1 MLGKETILVVDDEPD
16 ILNLTEKFLKLGD
29 FNTITCSNGKEA
41 IRIIEEKHGEI
52 ALILL
57 DLMMP
62 GMSGF
67 EVLQLVKNSDKLN
80 HIIVV
85 LFTVKSF
92 SEDIQK
98 GKKLGADYYIT
109 KPFSG
114 KELLKQIQEIL
125 QGTRSLN

>member
-1 MLGKETILVVDDEPD
+1 MPGKETILVVDDEPD
-16 ILNLTEKFLKLGD
+16 ILNLTEKFLKLGH
-29 FNTITCSNGKEA
+29 FNTITCSNGKDA
-41 IRIIEEKHGEI
+41 VRIIEEKHGEI
-52 ALILL
+52 SLILL

-67 EVLQLVKNSDKLN
+67 EVLQVIKNSEKLN

-125 QGTRSLN
+125 QGVTSLN

>member
-1 MLGKETILVVDDEPD
+1 MSNKETILVVDDEPD

-41 IRIIEEKHGEI
+41 VRIIEEKYGEI

-114 KELLKQIQEIL
+114 KELLKKIQEIL
-125 QGTRSLN
+125 EGKRELN